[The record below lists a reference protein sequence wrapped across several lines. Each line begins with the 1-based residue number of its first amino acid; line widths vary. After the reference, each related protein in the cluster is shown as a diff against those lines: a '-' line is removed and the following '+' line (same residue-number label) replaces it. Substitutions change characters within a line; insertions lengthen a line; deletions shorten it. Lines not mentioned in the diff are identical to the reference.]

1 MPFNKPEAYTTTGPH
16 PPGNNEM
23 HTTSG
28 YESVEHPSHYGGKDN
43 PLEHIKVVEALG
55 WDYWI
60 GNCTKYL
67 WRAGRK
73 SPNVLEDLKK
83 AKFYL
88 DAKIEM
94 MERQR
99 AGQD

>member
-1 MPFNKPEAYTTTGPH
+1 MSVQDEWDSSKIEAV
-16 PPGNNEM
+16 N
-23 HTTSG
+23 
-28 YESVEHPSHYGGKDN
+28 HPSHYGGKNN

-73 SPNVLEDLKK
+73 DTTKVLEDLKK

-94 MERQR
+94 MERQN
-99 AGQD
+99 ANTDV